1 MCMSLSTA
9 LCTAFMLGLSC
20 GYTFVNF
27 VVSGQMF
34 CFVII
39 ELAGLWNL
47 EIVTFCRIFLL
58 GFTVHSI
65 WLCDFKIATT
75 CYLKECTDE
84 RHMVMK
90 SISQKK

>member
-1 MCMSLSTA
+1 MWYRKMCMSLSTA

-47 EIVTFCRIFLL
+47 EIVTFL
-58 GFTVHSI
+58 
-65 WLCDFKIATT
+65 
-75 CYLKECTDE
+75 
-84 RHMVMK
+84 
-90 SISQKK
+90 